1 MLNEKIRYRA
11 FAVAVLSMTTVMLA
25 DASSAHALTVFS
37 INPGPPVVDGADIAN
52 LGAATGSEKLWT
64 DTRAIGQSF
73 TTGNNPLGYDLGAIT
88 LRSHTNAPAIKRYTL
103 TVGTVTG
110 TSYGAFFTESNI
122 VQSANSLAGDYWTFL
137 FSSPIHL
144 NPNTLYGFDLAMNSS
159 TTAWQSGIPYR
170 SITGNNY
177 AGGAQFRSTTNATST
192 GTIGFISGDKV
203 FHLNMSATAAN
214 VVVPEPAT
222 ATLGLLAMGGLML
235 RRRRM
240 A

>member
-11 FAVAVLSMTTVMLA
+11 FAMAVMSMTTVMLA
-25 DASSAHALTVFS
+25 GASSAHALTVLS

-88 LRSHTNAPAIKRYTL
+88 LRSHTDAPATKRYTL

-110 TSYGAFFTESNI
+110 TTYGAFFTESNI
-122 VQSANSLAGDYWTFL
+122 LQGVNSLAGDYWTFL

-170 SITGNNY
+170 SINSSYT
-177 AGGAQFRSTTNATST
+177 GGAQFRSSTNATST
-192 GTIGFISGDKV
+192 AAIGFISGDKV
-203 FHLNMSATAAN
+203 FHLNMTATTAN
-214 VVVPEPAT
+214 AVVPEPAT
-222 ATLGLLAMGGLML
+222 AAMALLTMGGLAL
-235 RRRRM
+235 RRRRT